1 MSENKIIPTLWATV
15 YSKTTKRSHLE
26 LYYIT
31 FTSNDQVKMHTN
43 TLMIFTPH
51 MKKKIRE
58 AIRFNLAHGR
68 WLCKVEFCDSTG
80 KDVKGD
86 HHPTVHQPPAGSKP

>member
-31 FTSNDQVKMHTN
+31 FTSNDQVKTHTN
-43 TLMIFTPH
+43 TLMIFTAH
-51 MKKKIRE
+51 MKKKSE
-58 AIRFNLAHGR
+58 KPFGLTWHM
-68 WLCKVEFCDSTG
+68 
-80 KDVKGD
+80 DV
-86 HHPTVHQPPAGSKP
+86 GSAKLNFVTLQEKM